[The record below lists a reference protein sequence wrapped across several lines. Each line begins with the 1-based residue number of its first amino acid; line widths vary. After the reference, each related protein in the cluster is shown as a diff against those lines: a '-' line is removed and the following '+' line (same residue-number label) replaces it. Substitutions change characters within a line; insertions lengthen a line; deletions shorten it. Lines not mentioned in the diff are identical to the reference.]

1 MTFRVRIHA
10 SSPERLAERT
20 ADLSSHSTWEPGTG
34 VIAVRVESQ
43 HRALR
48 HVSILAC
55 AVVERDLLGVR
66 WDGVTPA

>member
-1 MTFRVRIHA
+1 MTFRVRVHS
-10 SSPERLAERT
+10 SSPERLAER
-20 ADLSSHSTWEPGTG
+20 AAEMSSHSAWEPGTAI
-34 VIAVRVESQ
+34 VSVRLESQ

-48 HVSILAC
+48 HVALMAC

>member
-1 MTFRVRIHA
+1 VTFRVRVHS

-20 ADLSSHSTWEPGTG
+20 AELSSHSTWLPGTA
-34 VIAVRVESQ
+34 VIAVRLESQ

-48 HVSILAC
+48 HVAILAC
-55 AVVERDLLGVR
+55 AVVERDLPGVR

>member
-1 MTFRVRIHA
+1 VTFRVRILA

-20 ADLSSHSTWEPGTG
+20 ADLSSHSTWEPGTA

-48 HVSILAC
+48 HAAILAC